1 MAIIKLPL
9 RHTLDEINT
18 LKSALELILLPPHY
32 EKLMTE
38 VYDRHGLNEQDS
50 YTLDTALLI
59 KEDLVELYE
68 LNSRGLE

>member
-1 MAIIKLPL
+1 MAIIRLPL
-9 RHTLDEINT
+9 RRTLDEVNT
-18 LKSALELILLPPHY
+18 LKSALELTLFPSHY
-32 EKLMTE
+32 EKLITE
-38 VYDRHGLNEQDS
+38 IYERQGLNEQDS